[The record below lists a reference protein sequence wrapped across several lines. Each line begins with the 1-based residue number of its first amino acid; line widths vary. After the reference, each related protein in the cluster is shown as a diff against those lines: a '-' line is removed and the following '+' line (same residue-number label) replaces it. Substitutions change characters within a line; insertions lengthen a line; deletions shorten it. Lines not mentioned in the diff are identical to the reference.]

1 MENIYNRLVRDN
13 IPDICISNNQKSKF
27 RELDDLKY
35 VSALNEELKHDI
47 QEQKEEKES
56 AACAADVTEKLEHL
70 NAEDLAKI
78 KEKLAELELKEETK
92 EYLADNSIDELAYI
106 IGVIEALAIT
116 KGSNL
121 DEV

>member
-1 MENIYNRLVRDN
+1 MTNTG
-13 IPDICISNNQKSKF
+13 SKTKCRWEGC

-35 VSALNEELKHDI
+35 VSALNE
-47 QEQKEEKES
+47 
-56 AACAADVTEKLEHL
+56 
-70 NAEDLAKI
+70 
-78 KEKLAELELKEETK
+78 ELKEETK

>member
-1 MENIYNRLVRDN
+1 MIVRLNKFKIRQLKWKIYTTDLSGT
-13 IPDICISNNQKSKF
+13 ISPDICISNNQKSKF

-35 VSALNEELKHDI
+35 VSALNE
-47 QEQKEEKES
+47 
-56 AACAADVTEKLEHL
+56 
-70 NAEDLAKI
+70 
-78 KEKLAELELKEETK
+78 ELKEETK

>member
-1 MENIYNRLVRDN
+1 MTA
-13 IPDICISNNQKSKF
+13 C

-35 VSALNEELKHDI
+35 VSALNE
-47 QEQKEEKES
+47 
-56 AACAADVTEKLEHL
+56 
-70 NAEDLAKI
+70 
-78 KEKLAELELKEETK
+78 ELKEETK

>member
-1 MENIYNRLVRDN
+1 MIVRLNKFKIRQLKWKIYTTDLSGT
-13 IPDICISNNQKSKF
+13 ISPICISNNQKSKF

-35 VSALNEELKHDI
+35 VSALNE
-47 QEQKEEKES
+47 
-56 AACAADVTEKLEHL
+56 
-70 NAEDLAKI
+70 
-78 KEKLAELELKEETK
+78 ELKEETK

>member
-35 VSALNEELKHDI
+35 VSALN
-47 QEQKEEKES
+47 
-56 AACAADVTEKLEHL
+56 V
-70 NAEDLAKI
+70 
-78 KEKLAELELKEETK
+78 KEETK

>member
-35 VSALNEELKHDI
+35 VSALNEELK
-47 QEQKEEKES
+47 EEK
-56 AACAADVTEKLEHL
+56 
-70 NAEDLAKI
+70 
-78 KEKLAELELKEETK
+78 K

>member
-35 VSALNEELKHDI
+35 VSALNEE
-47 QEQKEEKES
+47 
-56 AACAADVTEKLEHL
+56 
-70 NAEDLAKI
+70 
-78 KEKLAELELKEETK
+78 TK

>member
-1 MENIYNRLVRDN
+1 VENIYNRLVRDN

-35 VSALNEELKHDI
+35 VSALNEELK
-47 QEQKEEKES
+47 
-56 AACAADVTEKLEHL
+56 
-70 NAEDLAKI
+70 
-78 KEKLAELELKEETK
+78 EETK
-92 EYLADNSIDELAYI
+92 EYLADNSIDELI

>member
-35 VSALNEELKHDI
+35 VSALNEELK
-47 QEQKEEKES
+47 
-56 AACAADVTEKLEHL
+56 
-70 NAEDLAKI
+70 
-78 KEKLAELELKEETK
+78 EETK
-92 EYLADNSIDELAYI
+92 EYLADNI

>member
-35 VSALNEELKHDI
+35 VSAWNE
-47 QEQKEEKES
+47 
-56 AACAADVTEKLEHL
+56 
-70 NAEDLAKI
+70 
-78 KEKLAELELKEETK
+78 ELKEETK

-121 DEV
+121 DEVWE